1 MSLLAQVST
10 QNILATT
17 GTMSTL
23 NAETIF
29 GHPTSSNLNL
39 VANSNLYFNA
49 GSNDGNS
56 YIFGS
61 NLNAASYN
69 TTAFLTVYV
78 SSAIFNT
85 DLVQVAGL
93 LSSVAITTGIINRGV
108 IFI

>member
-17 GTMSTL
+17 GTISTM

-29 GHPTSSNLNL
+29 GYPGSSNLNL
-39 VANSNLYFNA
+39 VANSNLFFNV
-49 GSNDGNS
+49 GSNDGDS

-61 NLNAASYN
+61 NLNAAAYN
-69 TTAFLTVYV
+69 TTAFFTVYV

-85 DLVQVAGL
+85 ELVQVAGT
-93 LSSVAITTGIINRGV
+93 LSSISINTGTINRSV
-108 IFI
+108 VFI